1 MLQSSYI
8 LKMFFSLEGIKFENI
23 FGAGIFGFFFYRQ
36 WNLYTKL
43 NKKCYLFI
51 LHNSY
56 QVSKLKLRSNLH
68 VILLFHRSLMI
79 SLKFIA
85 MRSDDDLTQTFLLSI
100 FYYKSCTASVAI
112 VLDITWFECKPKP
125 MEQAGISGGILS
137 NIGFVIYIYIISIS
151 WTVLKITP
159 W

>member
-1 MLQSSYI
+1 MELEY
-8 LKMFFSLEGIKFENI
+8 LGVFFTVNEI
-23 FGAGIFGFFFYRQ
+23 
-36 WNLYTKL
+36 YTQY
-43 NKKCYLFI
+43 KKKWYLFI

-56 QVSKLKLRSNLH
+56 QVSKLKRRSNLH

-112 VLDITWFECKPKP
+112 VLDITWFECKPNQL
-125 MEQAGISGGILS
+125 EQAAIFGGILS
-137 NIGFVIYIYIISIS
+137 NIRLVDYIIQYYVSMS

-159 W
+159 

>member
-1 MLQSSYI
+1 ME
-8 LKMFFSLEGIKFENI
+8 LEY
-23 FGAGIFGFFFYRQ
+23 FGFFFTV
-36 WNLYTKL
+36 NEIYTQNK
-43 NKKCYLFI
+43 KKCYLFI

-56 QVSKLKLRSNLH
+56 QVSKLKRRSNLH

-112 VLDITWFECKPKP
+112 VFDITWFECKPKP

-137 NIGFVIYIYIISIS
+137 NIGFVIYIYNKHILNCFKNYSMIVIPHKSCC
-151 WTVLKITP
+151 WR
-159 W
+159 